1 MVGETSILTLKFC
14 YDTLEEY
21 TLEEPQLQY
30 FKIVQLNEEEQEN
43 DKETCVLQHYTLTA
57 QKEGVYTLGKLKAHI
72 EFIPHTYQNRY
83 NKNHYL
89 KKIDIFTKSL
99 SLHISALPHGLHVTG
114 IYQLFAS
121 VDKREIKANQPIH
134 FMIKLKG
141 KGNIE
146 NIDFLDLQIPH
157 TLIYSHKTNTLNKS
171 FDILCDTNYTIPSI
185 TLTYFNQE
193 KKMVE
198 NLHTKSY
205 QIIVTKTQLK
215 SPVNS
220 WITALVIGIY
230 LGLFFYVYSVLNTL
244 TFLDEK
250 QMLLRRIKQT
260 KNKKELLKIIS
271 PYMLESRGLERVV
284 YRLEKSEKRV
294 FKKLKKE
301 TTMQIHL
308 LTHESNKFI

>member
-1 MVGETSILTLKFC
+1 MQISLFRAFIWLCITSVFAQAYSFTASIDKYKFMVGETSILTLKFC

-141 KGNIE
+141 A
-146 NIDFLDLQIPH
+146 
-157 TLIYSHKTNTLNKS
+157 
-171 FDILCDTNYTIPSI
+171 PSNDPNFCFRSI
-185 TLTYFNQE
+185 
-193 KKMVE
+193 
-198 NLHTKSY
+198 
-205 QIIVTKTQLK
+205 
-215 SPVNS
+215 
-220 WITALVIGIY
+220 
-230 LGLFFYVYSVLNTL
+230 
-244 TFLDEK
+244 
-250 QMLLRRIKQT
+250 RR
-260 KNKKELLKIIS
+260 
-271 PYMLESRGLERVV
+271 
-284 YRLEKSEKRV
+284 
-294 FKKLKKE
+294 
-301 TTMQIHL
+301 
-308 LTHESNKFI
+308 